1 MSVTAYLNKFQAL
14 SEFWHHT
21 DTCGE
26 TAFLVLQHL
35 VDGIPL
41 SGPSVDGVRADM
53 AAHHYG
59 VNGGT
64 DMASL
69 VAYFRDIRKLD
80 AVYANRYGDSLD
92 NIHKTL
98 LEHAGRDGIVLQVNR
113 AYNLTGN
120 ERGVNSHFV
129 AIGGIHPT
137 QGYLVANGDDVRATN
152 AYGGHGKIIPCRWM
166 SWATIAS
173 AEPVAVALVM
183 NIPHTVV

>member
-1 MSVTAYLNKFQAL
+1 MSVEAYLNKFQAL

-26 TAFLVLQHL
+26 TAFAVLEHL
-35 VDGIPL
+35 IDGIPL
-41 SGPSVDGVRADM
+41 SGPTVDGIRADM
-53 AAHHYG
+53 AAHKYG
-59 VNGGT
+59 VVDGT
-64 DMASL
+64 KMSTL
-69 VAYFRDIRKLD
+69 VNYFRDIRKLS
-80 AVYANRYGDSLD
+80 VLYANTYGDSPD

-98 LEHAGRDGIVLQVNR
+98 LGHAGRNGVVLQVNK

-120 ERGVNSHFV
+120 EPGVQSHYV

-152 AYGGHGKIIPCRWM
+152 AYSGHGKIIPCRWM
-166 SWATIAS
+166 SWATVAS
-173 AEPVAVALVM
+173 AEPVAVALVL